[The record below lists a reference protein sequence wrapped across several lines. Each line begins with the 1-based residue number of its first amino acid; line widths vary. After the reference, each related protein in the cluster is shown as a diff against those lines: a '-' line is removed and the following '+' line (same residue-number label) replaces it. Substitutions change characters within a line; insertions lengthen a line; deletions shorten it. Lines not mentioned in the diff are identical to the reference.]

1 MPSAASKPFLGELW
15 RRWEHLATIY
25 SATMNDRGHRAQAA
39 PSGHALNTHAAGAGR
54 HRSRTN
60 LLWWECRALWASTI
74 PCSSTPWAVWGSKEP
89 WSEVPQQTSCLPSR
103 ADCDASPVFIYVYIH
118 IYQERDIYLYIE
130 RDISTALAR
139 ARGLRRFR
147 RERPACASPGAST
160 RAPGLRERRASHA
173 RARGLRGL
181 RACAWSCRC
190 HKYLWRFHGGLWRPP

>member
-118 IYQERDIYLYIE
+118 IYQDAGYIFMYRERDIN
-130 RDISTALAR
+130 R
-139 ARGLRRFR
+139 
-147 RERPACASPGAST
+147 ACASPRLAPISA
-160 RAPGLRERRASHA
+160 RAPGLREPRRLDASAGLA
-173 RARGLRGL
+173 RAPREPRESARLARLARLRVVL
-181 RACAWSCRC
+181 
-190 HKYLWRFHGGLWRPP
+190 